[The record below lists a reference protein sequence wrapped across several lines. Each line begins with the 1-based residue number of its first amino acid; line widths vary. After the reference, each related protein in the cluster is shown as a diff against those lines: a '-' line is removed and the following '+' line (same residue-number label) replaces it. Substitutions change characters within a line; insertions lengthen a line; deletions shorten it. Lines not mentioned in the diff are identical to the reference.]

1 MSIVSRVPDAD
12 CQAKALCQCQSLLNV
27 RGALNDKHGR
37 QDAHRLE
44 LTMQTCVF
52 AMFDRPLLAE
62 LLSAQTANKHALPRF
77 GAHDVG
83 RHCSVGLGL

>member
-1 MSIVSRVPDAD
+1 
-12 CQAKALCQCQSLLNV
+12 
-27 RGALNDKHGR
+27 
-37 QDAHRLE
+37 
-44 LTMQTCVF
+44 MQTCVF